1 MDTING
7 DFCEQNMVLDTQRR
21 VLFSHVNGQW
31 KQKIDVGV
39 AFPQLSWHTWSSFM
53 SVQFRNTGI
62 RPLWTL

>member
-39 AFPQLSWHTWSSFM
+39 AFPQLSWHT
-53 SVQFRNTGI
+53 
-62 RPLWTL
+62 